1 MQSRRGRRLAG
12 APARLAESPARI
24 GGGGVGGIVI
34 PLSLG
39 VVYAVVLA
47 SNIVGAPGGFSSLQE
62 VADLFSNR
70 WLLLAGWVHY
80 LAFDLFIGAWEVR
93 DATERGVPRLL
104 VAPCLV
110 LTFLFG
116 PIGLLCYHG
125 VRLRGRDVVAQG
137 FSPATGSWK
146 RPPKLEAESPKRT
159 AMARQAEGVRAQGF
173 GPAGWAARGE
183 VNARVSSG
191 SWKLE
196 AGSGKLA
203 AAAYC

>member
-1 MQSRRGRRLAG
+1 MRREACTPAVGVAVTPDTLFQVCSPVAAAGWLALLLALQNRR
-12 APARLAESPARI
+12 PASAAATF
-24 GGGGVGGIVI
+24 GGIVV
-34 PLSLG
+34 PLSLA
-39 VVYAVVLA
+39 VVYAVVIA

-125 VRLRGRDVVAQG
+125 VRLRR
-137 FSPATGSWK
+137 
-146 RPPKLEAESPKRT
+146 R
-159 AMARQAEGVRAQGF
+159 
-173 GPAGWAARGE
+173 ARG
-183 VNARVSSG
+183 A
-191 SWKLE
+191 
-196 AGSGKLA
+196 
-203 AAAYC
+203 

>member
-1 MQSRRGRRLAG
+1 MTPDTLFQVCNPVAVAGWLALLVALQNRR
-12 APARLAESPARI
+12 PASAAATI
-24 GGGGVGGIVI
+24 GGIVI

-39 VVYAVVLA
+39 AVYAVVLA

-93 DATERGVPRLL
+93 DANERGVSRLM
-104 VAPCLV
+104 VVPCLV

-125 VRLRGRDVVAQG
+125 VRLRRRRDVR
-137 FSPATGSWK
+137 S
-146 RPPKLEAESPKRT
+146 
-159 AMARQAEGVRAQGF
+159 
-173 GPAGWAARGE
+173 AG
-183 VNARVSSG
+183 
-191 SWKLE
+191 L
-196 AGSGKLA
+196 
-203 AAAYC
+203 